1 MSPRV
6 HAHTLLLKS
15 QRTDQAEHHAAVCT
29 PVPQRLASNG
39 DLEAAADTVI
49 VGAGPAAASEHPALR
64 VG

>member
-1 MSPRV
+1 MSPRAR
-6 HAHTLLLKS
+6 AHTLLLKS
-15 QRTDQAEHHAAVCT
+15 QKTNQAEHHSVCT
-29 PVPQRLASNG
+29 PVPQRPASNG